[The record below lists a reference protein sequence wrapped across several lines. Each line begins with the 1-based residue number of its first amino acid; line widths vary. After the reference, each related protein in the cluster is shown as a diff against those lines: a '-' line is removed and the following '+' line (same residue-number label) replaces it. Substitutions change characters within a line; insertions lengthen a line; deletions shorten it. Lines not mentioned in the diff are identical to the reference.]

1 MDDVGGSKSI
11 TLELGTT
18 AQFSIE
24 NIFDHAF
31 RLHVVGKIE
40 DAQLLYE
47 KIITVSP
54 NHAQSLHS
62 LGAIWY
68 SKGQVLEAVKYF
80 SMACQAKPGEAVF
93 HHSLGA
99 AFLGLQEV
107 SKAIQCF
114 EKALQINP
122 AFAGAL
128 QSLIQALYM
137 CGRISK
143 AKRFERKLAALR
155 NQAAKNYNDNG
166 ARLLNQGLFNEAIAS
181 FKQGILCNSNA
192 PVLYNNLG
200 LALTDVG
207 KTDEAIACLRHAISL
222 GDNLTLGHEQ
232 WRILQTSLAMAL
244 TSAGQLD
251 EAIRIF
257 QSVAGQDKNPT
268 KTNFLL
274 SFALLRKGNLEE
286 GWPLYE
292 LRFQKES
299 ECTLHT
305 VAARFS
311 QPRWQ
316 GEPLDGKT
324 ILLYTEQGFG
334 DAIQFV
340 RYVTEVAR
348 RGAKVIVECPTALV
362 RLFQT
367 IPGISQVLAE
377 GNSLPAFD
385 FQCPLLSLPMVFST
399 TLDSIPHTVP
409 YVTVPKELVSRWR
422 SIVEEKSSAFKIGL
436 VWAGRRWPGGA
447 NIAIDQRRSLS
458 LAAFAPLAA
467 VEGISWFSLQKG
479 PPATQ
484 VKNAPEGPS
493 IVDHGI
499 ELQDFTD
506 TAALIAN
513 LDLVISVDTSV
524 AHLAGAL
531 GKQVWLLSRF
541 DGCWRWLLDRDD
553 SPWYPTMRIF
563 RQTRPGDWEGVIEKV
578 GIELRSIVHS

>member
-1 MDDVGGSKSI
+1 MVDVGGSKPI
-11 TLELGTT
+11 TFELGTT

-24 NIFDHAF
+24 DIFEHAF
-31 RLHVVGKIE
+31 RLHVAGKIE

-54 NHAQSLHS
+54 NHAHVLHS

-68 SKGQVLEAVKYF
+68 SKGQVVEAVKYF
-80 SMACQAKPGEAVF
+80 SMACQSKPGEAVF
-93 HHSLGA
+93 HHSLGT

-107 SKAIQCF
+107 STAIQCF
-114 EKALQINP
+114 ENALKINP
-122 AFAGAL
+122 EFAGAL
-128 QSLIQALYM
+128 QSLIQAHYL
-137 CGRISK
+137 RSNVAE
-143 AKRFERKLAALR
+143 AKRLERKVSDLR
-155 NQAAKNYNDNG
+155 ELAAKNHHNHGNQLF
-166 ARLLNQGLFNEAIAS
+166 RQGLFYEAIAS
-181 FKQGILCNSNA
+181 YKQGILCNSNV
-192 PVLYNNLG
+192 PELYNNLG
-200 LALTDVG
+200 LALTFVG
-207 KTDEAIACLRHAISL
+207 NTDEALTCLRHAMSF
-222 GDNLTLGHEQ
+222 GHK
-232 WRILQTSLAMAL
+232 RLQLQLNLAMAL
-244 TSAGQLD
+244 LQ
-251 EAIRIF
+251 
-257 QSVAGQDKNPT
+257 
-268 KTNFLL
+268 
-274 SFALLRKGNLEE
+274 KGNFEE

-292 LRFQKES
+292 SRFQEES
-299 ECTLHT
+299 ECEYSLYEL
-305 VAARFS
+305 AARFS
-311 QPRWQ
+311 QPRWH

-348 RGAKVIVECPTALV
+348 RGAKVIVECPAALV

-422 SIVEEKSSAFKIGL
+422 DIVEEKSSAFKIGL

-484 VKNAPEGPS
+484 VKNAPEGLS

-563 RQTRPGDWEGVIEKV
+563 RQTKPGDWESIIKKV
-578 GIELRSIVHS
+578 ELELRSIVHSVAV